1 MKFEAAMLV
10 VDDINRSRAFYC
22 DVFGLE
28 VVMDFGENITFDAG
42 FSLQEKALWAK
53 FINTEEKSI
62 VYRGN
67 DMEMYFE
74 EENLDDFSVH
84 LKSFEGI
91 EYLHDVEEATW
102 GQRSIRFYDPDYH
115 IIEVGESMA
124 MVCRRFHDQGMTV
137 EAIVER
143 TMMPAEAV
151 KSFLL

>member
-1 MKFEAAMLV
+1 M
-10 VDDINRSRAFYC
+10 NRSRAFYC

-42 FSLQEKALWAK
+42 FSLQDKALWAK
-53 FINTEEKSI
+53 FIHRDESDI
-62 VYRGN
+62 VYRSN

-74 EENLDDFSVH
+74 EENLDDFLEH

-91 EYLHDVEEATW
+91 EYLHDLEEAAW
-102 GQRSIRFYDPDYH
+102 GQRAIRFYDPDYH

-124 MVCRRFHDQGMTV
+124 MVCRRFYDQGMTV

-143 TMMPAEAV
+143 TMMPLEAV
-151 KSFLL
+151 KRFL

>member
-1 MKFEAAMLV
+1 MKFEAPMLV
-10 VDDINRSRAFYC
+10 VDDINRSRTFYC

-42 FSLQEKALWAK
+42 FSLQDKALWAK
-53 FINTEEKSI
+53 FIHRDEADI

-74 EENLDDFSVH
+74 EENLDDFLEH

-91 EYLHDVEEATW
+91 KYLHDLEEAAW
-102 GQRSIRFYDPDYH
+102 GQRSIRFYDLDYH

-124 MVCRRFHDQGMTV
+124 MVCRRFYDQGMTV

-143 TMMPAEAV
+143 TMMPLEAV
-151 KSFLL
+151 KSFL

>member
-1 MKFEAAMLV
+1 MKFEAPMLV

-42 FSLQEKALWAK
+42 FSLQDKALWAK
-53 FINTEEKSI
+53 FIHRDEADI

-74 EENLDDFSVH
+74 EENLDDFLEH

-91 EYLHDVEEATW
+91 KYLHDLEEAAW
-102 GQRSIRFYDPDYH
+102 GQRSIRFYDLDYH

-124 MVCRRFHDQGMTV
+124 MVCRRFYDQGMTV

-143 TMMPAEAV
+143 TMMPLEAV
-151 KSFLL
+151 KSFL

>member
-1 MKFEAAMLV
+1 MKFEAPMLV

-42 FSLQEKALWAK
+42 FSLQDKALWAK
-53 FINTEEKSI
+53 FIHRDEADI

-74 EENLDDFSVH
+74 EENLDDFLEH

-91 EYLHDVEEATW
+91 KYLHDLEEAAW
-102 GQRSIRFYDPDYH
+102 GQRSIRFYDLDDH

-124 MVCRRFHDQGMTV
+124 MVCRRFYDQGMTV

-143 TMMPAEAV
+143 TMMPLEAV
-151 KSFLL
+151 KSFL

>member
-28 VVMDFGENITFDAG
+28 VVMDFGENITFNAG
-42 FSLQEKALWAK
+42 FSLQEKALWTK
-53 FINTEEKSI
+53 FINVEETAI

-67 DMEMYFE
+67 DMELYFE
-74 EENLDDFSVH
+74 EEKLDDFLEH
-84 LKSFEGI
+84 LKTFEGI
-91 EYLHDVEEATW
+91 KYLHDVEEAAW
-102 GQRSIRFYDPDYH
+102 GQRTIRFYDPDYH

-124 MVCRRFHDQGMTV
+124 MVCRRFYDQGMTI

-143 TMMPAEAV
+143 TMMPAEVV
-151 KSFLL
+151 KSFL

>member
-1 MKFEAAMLV
+1 MKFEAPMLV

-42 FSLQEKALWAK
+42 FSLQDKALWAK
-53 FINTEEKSI
+53 FIKAEETAI

-74 EENLDDFSVH
+74 EEQLDDFLEH
-84 LKSFEGI
+84 LKTFEGI
-91 EYLHDVEEATW
+91 EYLHDLEEAAW
-102 GQRSIRFYDPDYH
+102 GQRAIRFYDPDYH

-124 MVCRRFHDQGMTV
+124 MVCRRFYDQGMTV

-143 TMMPAEAV
+143 TMMPLEAV
-151 KSFLL
+151 KRFL

>member
-28 VVMDFGENITFDAG
+28 VVMDFGENITFNAG
-42 FSLQEKALWAK
+42 FSLQEKALWTK
-53 FINTEEKSI
+53 FINVEETAI

-67 DMEMYFE
+67 DMELYFE
-74 EENLDDFSVH
+74 EDKLDDFLEH
-84 LKSFEGI
+84 LKTFEGI
-91 EYLHDVEEATW
+91 KYLHDVEEAAW
-102 GQRSIRFYDPDYH
+102 GQRTIRFYDPDYH

-124 MVCRRFHDQGMTV
+124 MVCQRFYDQGMTI

-143 TMMPAEAV
+143 TMMPVEVV
-151 KSFLL
+151 KSFL

>member
-1 MKFEAAMLV
+1 MKFEAPMLV

-42 FSLQEKALWAK
+42 FSLQDKALWAK
-53 FINTEEKSI
+53 FIHRDEADI

-74 EENLDDFSVH
+74 EENLDDFLEH

-91 EYLHDVEEATW
+91 KYLHDLEEAAW
-102 GQRSIRFYDPDYH
+102 GQRAIRFYDPDYH

-124 MVCRRFHDQGMTV
+124 MVCRRFYNQGMTV

-143 TMMPAEAV
+143 TMMPLEAV
-151 KSFLL
+151 KRFL

>member
-22 DVFGLE
+22 DIFGLE

-42 FSLQEKALWAK
+42 FSLQDKALWAK
-53 FINTEEKSI
+53 FIDAEETAI

-74 EENLDDFSVH
+74 EEQLDQFVER
-84 LKSFEGI
+84 LKTFADI
-91 EYLHDVEEATW
+91 EYLHGVKEYPW
-102 GQRSIRFYDPDYH
+102 GQRVIRFYDPDYH

-124 MVCRRFHDQGMTV
+124 VVCQRFHAQGMTV
-137 EAIVER
+137 DEIVER
-143 TMMPAEAV
+143 TMFPAEVV
-151 KSFLL
+151 KSFL